1 MDLSTSDA
9 DRLSMF
15 GTVLF
20 PEEAEEPILAP
31 PVRAAM
37 LEWLQ
42 ETWASDE
49 LKDVGLTPRRRAMFK
64 GAPGTGK
71 TTLAHHMAARLGLPM
86 LKVRAEKV
94 QSQYVGESAIKVG
107 QLFDAVDAA
116 GSPMVLFFDEFDSLA
131 SKRMDS
137 GRNQVGEQD
146 HNHMV
151 NVLLASFDR
160 YAGFVVAA
168 TNYGE
173 RVDEA
178 IWRRFEIHIEIALPG
193 AKERR
198 HILERYLKPFVLP
211 EEHLNALSDSL
222 ATASPALIRQM
233 AEHIKRQ
240 IVVGPK
246 AGWPMDRGAVF
257 ARMVTSVAPHP
268 DLGKPRLWSHGPDDV
283 AIRHLPWPLKRAL
296 ADYPAEQSPVEVPTV
311 VPLRRGRKG
320 GEE

>member
-9 DRLSMF
+9 NKLSMF

-20 PEEAEEPILAP
+20 PDEAEEPILAP
-31 PVRAAM
+31 AVRAAM

-42 ETWASDE
+42 ETWAADE
-49 LKDVGLTPRRRAMFK
+49 LKEVGLTPRRRAMFK

-94 QSQYVGESAIKVG
+94 QSQYIGESAIKVG
-107 QLFDAVDAA
+107 KLFDTVEAV
-116 GSPMVLFFDEFDSLA
+116 GSPMVLFFDEFDSLG
-131 SKRMDS
+131 SKRMGG
-137 GRNQVGEQD
+137 GRNEVGEQD

-151 NVLLASFDR
+151 NVLLANFDR
-160 YAGFVVAA
+160 YAGFVIAA
-168 TNYGE
+168 TNYGD
-173 RVDEA
+173 RIDEA
-178 IWRRFEIHIEIALPG
+178 IWRRFEIHIEIELPG

-198 HILERYLKPFVLP
+198 HILERYLKPFMLP
-211 EEHLNALSDSL
+211 EEHLMALSEAL

-246 AGWPMDRGAVF
+246 AGWPMDRNTVI

-268 DLGKPRLWSHGPDDV
+268 DLGKPRLWSQGPADV
-283 AIRHLPWPLKRAL
+283 AIRHLPWPLQRSL
-296 ADYPAEQSPVEVPTV
+296 SDYPQVEQSDAVTSV
-311 VPLRRGRKG
+311 VPLRRGRW

>member
-1 MDLSTSDA
+1 MELSASDIN
-9 DRLSMF
+9 RLSMF

-20 PEEAEEPILAP
+20 PDEAEEPILAP
-31 PVRAAM
+31 AVRTAM
-37 LEWLQ
+37 LEWLE

-49 LKDVGLTPRRRAMFK
+49 LQEVGLTPRRRAMFK

-116 GSPMVLFFDEFDSLA
+116 GSPMVLFFDEFDSLG
-131 SKRMDS
+131 SKRMGS

-151 NVLLASFDR
+151 NVLLANFDR
-160 YAGFVVAA
+160 YAGFVIAA
-168 TNYGE
+168 TNYGD
-173 RVDEA
+173 RIDEA
-178 IWRRFEIHIEIALPG
+178 IWRRFEIHIEIELPG

-211 EEHLNALSDSL
+211 EENLLALSEAL
-222 ATASPALIRQM
+222 ASASPALIRQM

-246 AGWPMDRGAVF
+246 AGWPMDRSAVIS
-257 ARMVTSVAPHP
+257 RMVTSVAPHP
-268 DLGKPRLWSHGPDDV
+268 DLGKPRLWSHKQDDV
-283 AIRHLPWPLKRAL
+283 AIRHLPWPLQRSL
-296 ADYPAEQSPVEVPTV
+296 ADYPKIDEPTGATSV
-311 VPLRRGRKG
+311 VPLRRGRR